1 MANTPN
7 INAVAKS
14 LDVSPAAEQALLQY
28 AKKCVQPG
36 LDYFQHQLEN
46 SLRVPL
52 KAFKAARL
60 FCPTMVASLN
70 PSASDVE
77 SLLVFPFLSSTNDL
91 KEELPIYLAEL
102 MDLTLLL
109 TLLSGGSRTQAHFLP
124 GPLQLKR
131 HSSLSHLLLLLK
143 EHSLSSILHLMIIK
157 TTHSKTI
164 SRLRSCYSTIKEMI
178 NIIHFVC
185 IVFFKK
191 IFKLW
196 KHNGKFVSIISKCY
210 ENCPNA

>member
-1 MANTPN
+1 MCRAHTTSKETGHWFLDVTLVQTLVASIQVANTPN

-28 AKKCVQPG
+28 VQLG

-91 KEELPIYLAEL
+91 KEELPIYLAEVDGL
-102 MDLTLLL
+102 DPSVESLVWWK
-109 TLLSGGSRTQAHFLP
+109 QNA
-124 GPLQLKR
+124 
-131 HSSLSHLLLLLK
+131 SSLPAWATSVKK
-143 EHSLSSILHLMIIK
+143 ELATQPSSAAAERAFSIPILHLMIIK

-164 SRLRSCYSTIKEMI
+164 SRLRSCYS
-178 NIIHFVC
+178 II
-185 IVFFKK
+185 
-191 IFKLW
+191 
-196 KHNGKFVSIISKCY
+196 
-210 ENCPNA
+210 